1 MQTSSLST
9 RLPSLLCQRVTGT
22 LSPPQ
27 NEDSGRGSIVV
38 QCSISCSIVSSHLD
52 RQHSAGNSRR
62 QRRTPKSE
70 SEDRRYS
77 ACFEQRCTAINLRF
91 FFSIHLFVPTES
103 SLLFVINHRHLQTSI
118 KLPCQQKRALKATL
132 CRRARA
138 LVVSGR
144 LLLRRCRLRGRI
156 RQRVSSLTSF

>member
-77 ACFEQRCTAINLRF
+77 ACLEQRCTATKLSKL
-91 FFSIHLFVPTES
+91 FSIHLFVPNSLFSS
-103 SLLFVINHRHLQTSI
+103 SLTIDIYEQVSSYHVNRKGHR
-118 KLPCQQKRALKATL
+118 KRR